1 MRKKRSYKEEAGKV
15 EGYVLITG
23 ATSGIGLA
31 LTQIFGDKGYPLILV
46 GRDEKKLQALK
57 KQLLKKKEDLK
68 VITYTQDLSQVGAGS
83 ALYLRIK
90 QQGLRVEILINNAGA
105 GYVGEFCE
113 CNSEKIQELMTL
125 NMTSLTE
132 LTYAFA
138 KEMKQRRQGRILN
151 VASTGAYHPGA
162 YTAVYYA
169 AKAYVLSLSEALYKE
184 LKPYGVSVSS
194 LCPGATATEFAKA
207 AGRANVGFAMSAEFV
222 ARKAFKGMLKG
233 KKVIVPGIQNKFFI
247 KLPRAVAAYF
257 VARYQQKLKV

>member
-1 MRKKRSYKEEAGKV
+1 M

-31 LTQIFGDKGYPLILV
+31 LTKIFADKGYPLIIV
-46 GRDEKKLQALK
+46 GRDEKKLEALE
-57 KQLLKKKEDLK
+57 KQLLQTKEHLK
-68 VITYTQDLSQVGAGS
+68 VVRCAQDLSQIDAGG
-83 ALYLRIK
+83 ALYSKISE
-90 QQGLRVEILINNAGA
+90 QGLRVEILINNAGA

-113 CNSEKIQELMTL
+113 CSWEKIQELMIL
-125 NMTSLTE
+125 NMASLTQ
-132 LTYAFA
+132 LTHAFA
-138 KEMKQRRQGRILN
+138 KDMKARGQGRILN

-184 LKPYGVSVSS
+184 LKPYGVVVSS

-207 AGRANVGFAMSAEFV
+207 AGRGDAGFAMSPEFV
-222 ARKAFKGMLKG
+222 AIKAFEGLLKG

-247 KLPRAVAAYF
+247 RLPRKVAAYF
-257 VARYQQKLKV
+257 VARYQKKLKV